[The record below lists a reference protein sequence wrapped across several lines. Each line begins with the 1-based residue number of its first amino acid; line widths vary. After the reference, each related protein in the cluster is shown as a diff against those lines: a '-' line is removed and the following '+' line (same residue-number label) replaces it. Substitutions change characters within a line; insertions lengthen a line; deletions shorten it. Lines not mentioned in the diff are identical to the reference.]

1 MNRTSKEPIMN
12 FSNKPLTKQR
22 QIELLSSIWTLTP
35 EQLEACDCVRS
46 FYKLYPNI
54 NPAQLALAFN
64 VQFVPVPDRKAPQSY
79 AQLLLPTNG
88 RKVIA
93 QPRQPI
99 EHAETL
105 ILFRKHISGKWIAM
119 FFPVWDYHPAQV
131 DDIVTAIDIPALV
144 RYNASLKLQFTNRE
158 TV

>member
-1 MNRTSKEPIMN
+1 MN

-35 EQLEACDCVRS
+35 AQQEACDCVRQ
-46 FYKLYPNI
+46 FYKLYPNV

-64 VQFVPVPDRKAPQSY
+64 IQFVPVPLNTGAQPY
-79 AQLLLPTNG
+79 AELLLPSNG
-88 RKVIA
+88 RKLIA

-99 EHAETL
+99 EHAESL
-105 ILFRKHISGKWIAM
+105 MLFRKHISGKWIAM
-119 FFPVWDYHPAQV
+119 FIPAWDYYPAV
-131 DDIVTAIDIPALV
+131 TSNIVAAIDIPALV
-144 RYNASLKLQFTNRE
+144 RYNASLKLQFSNRE

>member
-1 MNRTSKEPIMN
+1 MN

-35 EQLEACDCVRS
+35 EQLEACDCVRY

-64 VQFVPVPDRKAPQSY
+64 VQFVPVPLNRGVQPY
-79 AQLLLPTNG
+79 AELLLPSNG

-99 EHAETL
+99 EHAESL
-105 ILFRKHISGKWIAM
+105 ILFRKHISGKWIAL
-119 FFPVWDYHPAQV
+119 FIPVWDYHPAQEG
-131 DDIVTAIDIPALV
+131 DDGIALDIPALV
-144 RYNASLKLQFTNRE
+144 RYNAELKLQFQNRE

>member
-1 MNRTSKEPIMN
+1 MN

-35 EQLEACDCVRS
+35 AQLEACDCVRY
-46 FYKLYPNI
+46 FYRLYPLV
-54 NPAQLALAFN
+54 NPAQLALAFD

-88 RKVIA
+88 KKVIA
-93 QPRQPI
+93 QPRKPI

-105 ILFRKHISGKWIAM
+105 ILFRKHISGKWIAL
-119 FFPVWDYHPAQV
+119 FIPVWDYHPAQEG
-131 DDIVTAIDIPALV
+131 DDGIALDIPALI

>member
-1 MNRTSKEPIMN
+1 MN

-22 QIELLSSIWTLTP
+22 QIELLSSIWSLTP
-35 EQLEACDCVRS
+35 EQLAACDCVRY
-46 FYKLYPNI
+46 FYRLYPSV

-79 AQLLLPTNG
+79 AQLLLPSNG

-93 QPRQPI
+93 QPRKPI

-105 ILFRKHISGKWIAM
+105 ILFRKHISGKWIAL
-119 FFPVWDYHPAQV
+119 FIPVWDYEPAQ
-131 DDIVTAIDIPALV
+131 DGDSGISLDIPALV
-144 RYNASLKLQFTNRE
+144 RYNASLKLQFQNRE

>member
-1 MNRTSKEPIMN
+1 MN

-35 EQLEACDCVRS
+35 EQLEACDCVRY

-93 QPRQPI
+93 QPRKPI

-119 FFPVWDYHPAQV
+119 FLPVWDYHPALA